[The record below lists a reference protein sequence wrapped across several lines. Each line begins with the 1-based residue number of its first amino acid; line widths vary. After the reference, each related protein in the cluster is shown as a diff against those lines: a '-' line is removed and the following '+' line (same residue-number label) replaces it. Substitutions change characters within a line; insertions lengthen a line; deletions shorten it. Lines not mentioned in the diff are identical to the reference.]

1 MKKNIS
7 TRDAAKLLGVS
18 IRRINALT
26 TSGKLK
32 SEMFSGVHI
41 VDYDSLVERLN
52 VLSKKTGTIK

>member
-7 TRDAAKLLGVS
+7 TIDAAKLLGVS
-18 IRRINALT
+18 IRRINALIKA
-26 TSGKLK
+26 GKLK

-52 VLSKKTGTIK
+52 ALGKK

>member
-18 IRRINALT
+18 IRRINALIT
-26 TSGKLK
+26 AGKLK

-52 VLSKKTGTIK
+52 ALEKNRE